1 MHGKS
6 LWEIA
11 TMTQRNNAPFWKS
24 ILWYSAFLCVLAN
37 ARMVTA
43 TLSQLVRDSPVVVFG
58 HFRQIVDHPAASS
71 DATVEFDIVEVL
83 KGKPRTKLSLCNYHP
98 DSEWPDLSR
107 LNGDYVLFAEPDG
120 TCERLTLGYRSLT
133 PVVNRVANTSGIEDE
148 PARQPIQKFLM
159 RLRALVK
166 HQSSRSD

>member
-6 LWEIA
+6 LGEVA
-11 TMTQRNNAPFWKS
+11 TMTQRNNAPFWKI
-24 ILWYSAFLCVLAN
+24 ILWAGAFLCVLAN

-58 HFRQIVDHPAASS
+58 HFRQMVDHSAASS

-98 DSEWPDLSR
+98 DSE
-107 LNGDYVLFAEPDG
+107 
-120 TCERLTLGYRSLT
+120 
-133 PVVNRVANTSGIEDE
+133 
-148 PARQPIQKFLM
+148 
-159 RLRALVK
+159 
-166 HQSSRSD
+166 